1 MQNSPKQVFCPDEL
15 DMLSEVL
22 NEVMSAAGPQD
33 KIIRKELAV
42 RLARLLIEQ
51 FAAGITD
58 REKLKSTIQ
67 CAATRTLH

>member
-33 KIIRKELAV
+33 KIIWKELAV

-51 FAAGITD
+51 FATGVTD
-58 REKLKSTIQ
+58 RGKLKSTIQ
-67 CAATRTLH
+67 CAAIRTLH